1 MQAFAIINK
10 GGKMIN
16 AGVNSKNWF
25 IKECGERFIGNPS
38 NSECECDKSCN
49 IVEHLDYEKSK
60 CRMKLA
66 DKSVEERFE
75 NVKEVNLAKVT
86 LAEK

>member
-1 MQAFAIINK
+1 MIYK
-10 GGKMIN
+10 GI
-16 AGVNSKNWF
+16 
-25 IKECGERFIGNPS
+25 CGARFIWNPS
-38 NSECECDKSCN
+38 NSECKCDKSCN
-49 IVEHLDYEKSK
+49 IDEHLDNEKSK

-75 NVKEVNLAKVT
+75 NVKEVKPAKVT